1 MPLLRRWEKDGGL
14 WGIWH
19 VTETEEG
26 LMALLADKSLFA
38 DRLASIKVP
47 KRRLEILGV
56 CVLLKDLL
64 GEEKRILHEDSG
76 KPFLEG
82 DPRRI
87 TISHTKGYVAVGIH
101 GEAVPGM
108 DIEQVGEK
116 VRRVASRFIRADEMP
131 GREQMT
137 GEESLFQLLLHW
149 SAKETLYKL
158 LGCLDVDFRTHLR
171 IRPFKLSPEGEFVGE
186 EFCSAAGTSCLIHYF
201 VHPDFVCTYCVRSAD
216 RR

>member
-1 MPLLRRWEKDGGL
+1 MGYLACYGNRRWPYGFAGRQVAVCRQACRYKGAEKEAGD
-14 WGIWH
+14 
-19 VTETEEG
+19 
-26 LMALLADKSLFA
+26 
-38 DRLASIKVP
+38 
-47 KRRLEILGV
+47 LGV